1 MNSCLK
7 IFVTLMASFTAAS
20 AAAAVPSAGAAPV
33 GSVSTQQQPKNLSV
47 KGMVVDQDGL
57 PVIGAA
63 VMVKGDKSK
72 GTVTDIDGRFEIKA
86 PSGSVLEVTCLG
98 YSYKT
103 FTLTSSKDLRL
114 VLEEESTLLEETVVV
129 GYGQQKKESVVGAIS
144 QISTDDIVNSGTAN
158 ITNAISGKLSGVV
171 TIANGGQP
179 GSSDVSILVRGV
191 SSWNGSNPLV
201 LVDGVERSFSDID
214 PNEVA
219 TISVLKDASAT
230 AVFGAK
236 GANGVIIVTTRTG
249 SVGKPKMSA
258 SVSYGMDFPTM
269 IPDHI
274 SSATTARMLNV
285 AQKNAQSFG
294 SMIPDWQINEYGNP
308 TSRINS
314 IRYPDNDWFALTTKS
329 YSSSVNANLSVTGGS
344 DKVKYFV
351 SFGYNKEGSIFKD
364 FTSWGASNFSY
375 DRLNYRTNLDVNL
388 TRSTLMSL
396 KVGGN
401 LGIQNAPTGTGGMS
415 PEALFGHMYSSSP
428 MMYPAYYPDWVLD
441 EIPDT
446 DYPDQRGDRIASSSG
461 AYYDNAV
468 KLLGYGSYSQTI
480 GNKLYTDVK
489 LKQDL
494 DFITKGLSVSVD
506 FSLSTYYSR
515 VSQTANY
522 ENPVYYIDWDL
533 YDAGV
538 GNPWVNNK
546 STGET
551 VYEQPEFMVSR
562 GGVQNNYYVT
572 FYWEGALNYSRTFG
586 GHSVSALALFNQREN
601 IKTTAFPYRTM
612 GLVGRVTYDYKKIYL
627 LEANLGYTGSEQFS
641 PKNRF
646 GLFPSVAV
654 GWVPSQYK
662 WWKKS
667 MPWWSKMKF
676 RYSDGLVGNDQTSS
690 RWLYYSSYSK
700 GSYVTEDSAANDTAQ
715 WELAHKRDIGIE
727 MGWFKN
733 KLTLEVDLFD
743 ENRTNMLVAPNV
755 TMLVGTAYKE
765 VNRGSMK
772 KHGIE
777 IEAGWKDDFKNG
789 FGYDVSAMLS
799 LNENRIT
806 NYEDAPYA
814 PEYQKTAGK
823 AYKGQTE
830 GVSVVDGG
838 YYTSVDDIHNYPSYA
853 GNWQYLNIGAYKYL
867 DYSADGLLNVDDL
880 HAIKGT
886 QYAPAVASLNYG
898 VHYKGF
904 EFRMLWT
911 ANFGKYVN
919 YNRSWEIEFN
929 KGDYRVNASQLDYW
943 RPDNQNANHATL
955 VYGGA
960 SGHPMYTWAGGS
972 PDKSYAMKLEG
983 RTWRKADYVNLREI
997 YLGYT
1002 IKSKAFLKATGLR
1015 SLNVYA
1021 TGNNIWTGSGLIEG
1035 DPQSTTFTSGFYPN
1049 MLSVKLGVKVGF

>member
-7 IFVTLMASFTAAS
+7 IFIALLAPLATVSM
-20 AAAAVPSAGAAPV
+20 AAAPAESMAPARNMSA
-33 GSVSTQQQPKNLSV
+33 QQQPKNLSV
-47 KGMVVDQDGL
+47 KGLVVDQDGV

-63 VMVKGDKSK
+63 VMIKGNKSN
-72 GTVTDIDGRFEIKA
+72 GAVTDIDGRFVIKA
-86 PSGSVLEVTCLG
+86 PAGSVLEISCLG
-98 YSYKT
+98 YTYKT
-103 FTLTSSKDLRL
+103 VTLASAKDLRII
-114 VLEEESTLLEETVVV
+114 LEEESTMLQETVVV

-158 ITNAISGKLSGVV
+158 ITSAITGKLSGVV

-179 GSSDVSILVRGV
+179 GNNDVSILIRGV
-191 SSWNGSNPLV
+191 SSWNGSSPLV

-249 SVGKPKMSA
+249 SVGKPKMQA

-269 IPDHI
+269 FPEHI
-274 SSATTARMLNV
+274 SSATTAEMLNV
-285 AQKNAQSFG
+285 AQKNALSFG
-294 SMIPDWQINEYGNP
+294 SMIPRWQINEYENP

-329 YSSSVNANLSVTGGS
+329 FSSSVNANLSVTGGS

-364 FTSWGASNFSY
+364 FTSWGGSNFSY

-388 TRSTLMSL
+388 TKSTLLSV

-401 LGIQNAPTGTGGMS
+401 LGVQSAPTGTGGMS
-415 PEALFGHMYSSSP
+415 PSGLFGHMYSSSP
-428 MMYPAYYPDWVLD
+428 MMYPAYYPDWILD

-446 DYPDQRGDRIASSSG
+446 DYPDRRGDRIASSAG
-461 AYYDNAV
+461 AFYDNAV
-468 KLLGYGSYSQTI
+468 KLLGYGSYSQSV

-494 DFITKGLSVSVD
+494 DFITKGLSLSAS

-515 VSQTANY
+515 ISQSANH

-546 STGET
+546 STGEA
-551 VYEQPEFMVSR
+551 VYEQPEFAVTK
-562 GGVQNNYYVT
+562 GGVENNYYVT
-572 FYWEGALNYSRTFG
+572 FYWEGALNYARTFG

-601 IKTTAFPYRTM
+601 IRTTAFPYRTM
-612 GLVGRVTYDYKKIYL
+612 GLVGRVTYDYRRTYL

-715 WELAHKRDIGIE
+715 WELAHKRDLGIE
-727 MGWFKN
+727 FGWLKN
-733 KLTLEVDLFD
+733 RLTLEVDLFN
-743 ENRTNMLVAPNV
+743 ENRTDMLVAPNV
-755 TMLVGTAYKE
+755 TMIVGTAYKE

-777 IEAGWKDDFKNG
+777 IEAGWKNDFKNG

-823 AYKGQTE
+823 AYRGQTN

-853 GNWQYLNIGAYKYL
+853 GNWQYLNVGAYKYL
-867 DYSADGLLNVDDL
+867 DYSADGLLNVNDL

-898 VHYKGF
+898 ISYKGF
-904 EFRMLWT
+904 ELRMLWT

-919 YNRSWEIEFN
+919 FNRSWEVEFN
-929 KGDYRVNASQLDYW
+929 KGDYRVNTSQLDYW
-943 RPDNQNANHATL
+943 RPDNQGANHATL

-960 SGHPMYTWAGGS
+960 SGHPMYMWAGGD
-972 PDKSYAMKLEG
+972 PTKSYTMMLEG
-983 RTWRKADYVNLREI
+983 RTWRKSDYVNLREI
-997 YLGYT
+997 YIGYT

-1021 TGNNIWTGSGLIEG
+1021 TGNNIWTGTGLIEG
-1035 DPQSTTFTSGFYPN
+1035 DPQSTTFTTGFYPN

>member
-1 MNSCLK
+1 M
-7 IFVTLMASFTAAS
+7 
-20 AAAAVPSAGAAPV
+20 
-33 GSVSTQQQPKNLSV
+33 
-47 KGMVVDQDGL
+47 
-57 PVIGAA
+57 
-63 VMVKGDKSK
+63 
-72 GTVTDIDGRFEIKA
+72 
-86 PSGSVLEVTCLG
+86 
-98 YSYKT
+98 
-103 FTLTSSKDLRL
+103 
-114 VLEEESTLLEETVVV
+114 
-129 GYGQQKKESVVGAIS
+129 
-144 QISTDDIVNSGTAN
+144 
-158 ITNAISGKLSGVV
+158 
-171 TIANGGQP
+171 
-179 GSSDVSILVRGV
+179 
-191 SSWNGSNPLV
+191 
-201 LVDGVERSFSDID
+201 
-214 PNEVA
+214 
-219 TISVLKDASAT
+219 
-230 AVFGAK
+230 
-236 GANGVIIVTTRTG
+236 
-249 SVGKPKMSA
+249 
-258 SVSYGMDFPTM
+258 
-269 IPDHI
+269 
-274 SSATTARMLNV
+274 
-285 AQKNAQSFG
+285 
-294 SMIPDWQINEYGNP
+294 
-308 TSRINS
+308 
-314 IRYPDNDWFALTTKS
+314 
-329 YSSSVNANLSVTGGS
+329 
-344 DKVKYFV
+344 
-351 SFGYNKEGSIFKD
+351 
-364 FTSWGASNFSY
+364 
-375 DRLNYRTNLDVNL
+375 
-388 TRSTLMSL
+388 
-396 KVGGN
+396 
-401 LGIQNAPTGTGGMS
+401 
-415 PEALFGHMYSSSP
+415 
-428 MMYPAYYPDWVLD
+428 
-441 EIPDT
+441 
-446 DYPDQRGDRIASSSG
+446 
-461 AYYDNAV
+461 
-468 KLLGYGSYSQTI
+468 
-480 GNKLYTDVK
+480 K

-494 DFITKGLSVSVD
+494 DFITKGLSLSAN

-515 VSQTANY
+515 ISQSANH

-551 VYEQPEFMVSR
+551 IYEQPEFAVTK
-562 GGVQNNYYVT
+562 GGVENNYYVT
-572 FYWEGALNYSRTFG
+572 FYWEGAVNYARTFG
-586 GHSVSALALFNQREN
+586 DHSVSALALFNQREN
-601 IKTTAFPYRTM
+601 IRTTAFPYRTM
-612 GLVGRVTYDYKKIYL
+612 GLVGRVTYDYKRTYL

-676 RYSDGLVGNDQTSS
+676 RYSDGLVGSDQTSS

-715 WELAHKRDIGIE
+715 WELAHKRDLGIE
-727 MGWFKN
+727 FGWLKN
-733 KLTLEVDLFD
+733 RLTLEVDLFN

-755 TMLVGTAYKE
+755 TMIVGTAYKE

-777 IEAGWKDDFKNG
+777 IEAGWKNDFKNG
-789 FGYDVSAMLS
+789 FGYDISAMLS

-823 AYKGQTE
+823 AYRGQTN

-853 GNWQYLNIGAYKYL
+853 GNWQYLNVGAYKYL

-898 VHYKGF
+898 VSYKGF
-904 EFRMLWT
+904 EVRMLWT

-919 YNRSWEIEFN
+919 FNRSWEVEFN
-929 KGDYRVNASQLDYW
+929 KGDYRVNTSQLDYW
-943 RPDNQNANHATL
+943 RPDNQDANHATL

-960 SGHPMYTWAGGS
+960 SGHPMYMWAGGD
-972 PDKSYAMKLEG
+972 PTKSYTMMLEG
-983 RTWRKADYVNLREI
+983 RTWRKSDYVNLREI

-1021 TGNNIWTGSGLIEG
+1021 TGNNIWTGTGLIEG

>member
-1 MNSCLK
+1 M
-7 IFVTLMASFTAAS
+7 
-20 AAAAVPSAGAAPV
+20 
-33 GSVSTQQQPKNLSV
+33 
-47 KGMVVDQDGL
+47 
-57 PVIGAA
+57 
-63 VMVKGDKSK
+63 
-72 GTVTDIDGRFEIKA
+72 
-86 PSGSVLEVTCLG
+86 
-98 YSYKT
+98 
-103 FTLTSSKDLRL
+103 
-114 VLEEESTLLEETVVV
+114 
-129 GYGQQKKESVVGAIS
+129 
-144 QISTDDIVNSGTAN
+144 
-158 ITNAISGKLSGVV
+158 
-171 TIANGGQP
+171 
-179 GSSDVSILVRGV
+179 
-191 SSWNGSNPLV
+191 
-201 LVDGVERSFSDID
+201 
-214 PNEVA
+214 
-219 TISVLKDASAT
+219 
-230 AVFGAK
+230 
-236 GANGVIIVTTRTG
+236 
-249 SVGKPKMSA
+249 
-258 SVSYGMDFPTM
+258 
-269 IPDHI
+269 
-274 SSATTARMLNV
+274 
-285 AQKNAQSFG
+285 
-294 SMIPDWQINEYGNP
+294 
-308 TSRINS
+308 
-314 IRYPDNDWFALTTKS
+314 
-329 YSSSVNANLSVTGGS
+329 
-344 DKVKYFV
+344 
-351 SFGYNKEGSIFKD
+351 
-364 FTSWGASNFSY
+364 
-375 DRLNYRTNLDVNL
+375 
-388 TRSTLMSL
+388 
-396 KVGGN
+396 
-401 LGIQNAPTGTGGMS
+401 
-415 PEALFGHMYSSSP
+415 
-428 MMYPAYYPDWVLD
+428 
-441 EIPDT
+441 
-446 DYPDQRGDRIASSSG
+446 
-461 AYYDNAV
+461 
-468 KLLGYGSYSQTI
+468 
-480 GNKLYTDVK
+480 K

-494 DFITKGLSVSVD
+494 DFITKGLSLSAN

-515 VSQTANY
+515 ISQSANH

-551 VYEQPEFMVSR
+551 IYEQPEFAVTK
-562 GGVQNNYYVT
+562 GGVENNYYVT
-572 FYWEGALNYSRTFG
+572 FYWEGAVNYARTFG
-586 GHSVSALALFNQREN
+586 YHSVSALALFNQREN
-601 IKTTAFPYRTM
+601 IRTTAFPYRTM
-612 GLVGRVTYDYKKIYL
+612 GLVGRVTYDYKRTYL

-676 RYSDGLVGNDQTSS
+676 RYSDGLVGSDQTSS

-715 WELAHKRDIGIE
+715 WELAHKRDLGIE
-727 MGWFKN
+727 FGWLKN
-733 KLTLEVDLFD
+733 RLTLEVDLFN

-755 TMLVGTAYKE
+755 TMIVGTAYKE

-777 IEAGWKDDFKNG
+777 IEAGWKNDFKNG
-789 FGYDVSAMLS
+789 FGYDISAMLS

-823 AYKGQTE
+823 AYRGQTN

-853 GNWQYLNIGAYKYL
+853 GNWQYLNVGAYKYL

-898 VHYKGF
+898 VSYKGF
-904 EFRMLWT
+904 EVRMLWT

-919 YNRSWEIEFN
+919 FNRSWEVEFN
-929 KGDYRVNASQLDYW
+929 KGDYRVNTSQLDYW
-943 RPDNQNANHATL
+943 RPDNQDANHATL

-960 SGHPMYTWAGGS
+960 SGHPMYMWAGGD
-972 PDKSYAMKLEG
+972 PTKSYTMMLEG
-983 RTWRKADYVNLREI
+983 RTWRKSDYVNLREI

-1021 TGNNIWTGSGLIEG
+1021 TGNNIWTGTGLIEG

>member
-1 MNSCLK
+1 MNSCLI
-7 IFVTLMASFTAAS
+7 IFITLLAPLATVSTVAAS
-20 AAAAVPSAGAAPV
+20 SESLAPARNMSA
-33 GSVSTQQQPKNLSV
+33 QQQPKSLSV
-47 KGMVVDQDGL
+47 KGLVVDQDGV

-63 VMVKGDKSK
+63 VMIKGNKSN
-72 GTVTDIDGRFEIKA
+72 GAITDIDGRFEIKA
-86 PSGSVLEVTCLG
+86 PQGSVLEISCLG

-103 FTLTSSKDLRL
+103 LTLTSAKNLRI
-114 VLEEESTLLEETVVV
+114 VLEEESTMLQETVVV

-158 ITNAISGKLSGVV
+158 ITSAITGKLSGVV

-179 GSSDVSILVRGV
+179 GNNDVSIFIRGV
-191 SSWNGSNPLV
+191 SSWNGSSPLV

-249 SVGKPKMSA
+249 SVGKPKMQA

-269 IPDHI
+269 FPEHI
-274 SSATTARMLNV
+274 SSATTAELLNV

-294 SMIPDWQINEYGNP
+294 SMIPQWQINEYRNP

-329 YSSSVNANLSVTGGS
+329 FSSSVNANLSVTGGS

-364 FTSWGASNFSY
+364 FTSWGGSNFSY
-375 DRLNYRTNLDVNL
+375 DRLNYRANLDVNL
-388 TRSTLMSL
+388 TKSTLLSL

-401 LGIQNAPTGTGGMS
+401 LGVQNTPTGTGGMS
-415 PEALFGHMYSSSP
+415 PAALFGHMYSSSP
-428 MMYPAYYPDWVLD
+428 MMYPAYYPDWILD
-441 EIPDT
+441 EIHDT
-446 DYPDQRGDRIASSSG
+446 DYPDQRGDRIASSAG
-461 AYYDNAV
+461 AYNDNPV
-468 KLLGYGSYSQTI
+468 KLLGYGSYSQSV

-494 DFITKGLSVSVD
+494 DFITKGLSLSAA

-515 VSQTANY
+515 ISQSADH

-551 VYEQPEFMVSR
+551 IYEQPEFKVSK
-562 GGVQNNYYVT
+562 GGVENNYYVT
-572 FYWEGALNYSRTFG
+572 FYWEGALNYARTFG
-586 GHSVSALALFNQREN
+586 DHSVSALVLFNQREN
-601 IKTTAFPYRTM
+601 IRTTAFPYRTM
-612 GLVGRVTYDYKKIYL
+612 GLVGRVTYDYKRTYL

-654 GWVPSQYK
+654 GWVPSQYR

-667 MPWWSKMKF
+667 MPWWSKVKF

-715 WELAHKRDIGIE
+715 WELAHKRDLGIE
-727 MGWFKN
+727 FGWLKN
-733 KLTLEVDLFD
+733 RLTLEVDLFN

-755 TMLVGTAYKE
+755 TMIVGTAYKE
-765 VNRGSMK
+765 VNKGSMM

-777 IEAGWKDDFKNG
+777 IEAGWKNDFKNG

-823 AYKGQTE
+823 AYRGQTN
-830 GVSVVDGG
+830 GVSVVDSG

-898 VHYKGF
+898 ISYKGF
-904 EFRMLWT
+904 EVRMLWT

-919 YNRSWEIEFN
+919 FNRSWEVEFN
-929 KGDYRVNASQLDYW
+929 KGDYRVNTSQLDYW

-960 SGHPMYTWAGGS
+960 SGHPMYMWAGGD
-972 PDKSYAMKLEG
+972 PTKSYTMMLEG
-983 RTWRKADYVNLREI
+983 RTWRKSDYVNLREI
-997 YLGYT
+997 YIGYT

-1015 SLNVYA
+1015 SLNIYV
-1021 TGNNIWTGSGLIEG
+1021 TGNNIWTGTDLIEG

>member
-1 MNSCLK
+1 MNGCLK
-7 IFVTLMASFTAAS
+7 IFMSLMTPLAAAS
-20 AAAAVPSAGAAPV
+20 VSMAEPV
-33 GSVSTQQQPKNLSV
+33 QSVAHVESLSTQPQSKILSV
-47 KGMVVDQDGL
+47 KGVVIDQNGQ

-63 VMVKGDKSK
+63 VMVKGDKSN
-72 GTVTDIDGRFEIKA
+72 GAVTDIDGRFGIKA
-86 PSGSVLEVTCLG
+86 ASGSVLEVSCLG

-114 VLEEESTLLEETVVV
+114 VLEEESTMLQETVVV

-144 QISTDDIVNSGTAN
+144 QISTDDIVNSGTSN
-158 ITNAISGKLSGVV
+158 ITSAITGKLSGVV
-171 TIANGGQP
+171 TVSNGGQP
-179 GSSDVSILVRGV
+179 GDNDVSIYVRGV
-191 SSWNGSNPLV
+191 SSWNGSSPLV

-249 SVGKPKMSA
+249 SVGRPKMSA
-258 SVSYGMDFPTM
+258 SVSYGMDFPTQ

-274 SSATTARMLNV
+274 SSATTAEMLNV
-285 AQKNAQSFG
+285 AMKNAQSYG
-294 SMIPDWQINEYGNP
+294 SMIPQWQIDEYRRP
-308 TSRINS
+308 TSPVNS

-329 YSSSVNANLSVTGGS
+329 FSSSVNANLSVTGGS

-364 FTSWGASNFSY
+364 FTSWGGSNFSY
-375 DRLNYRTNLDVNL
+375 DRLNYRTNFDVSL
-388 TRSTLMSL
+388 TKSTLLSL

-401 LGIQNAPTGTGGMS
+401 LGVQNTPTGTGS
-415 PEALFGHMYSSSP
+415 LTSSALFGHMYSSSP
-428 MMYPAYYPDWVLD
+428 MMYPAYYPDWILD

-446 DYPDQRGDRIASSSG
+446 DYPDQRGDRIASASG
-461 AYYDNAV
+461 AYYDNVV
-468 KLLGYGSYSQTI
+468 KLLGYGSYSQSV

-494 DFITKGLSVSVD
+494 DFITKGLSVSAD
-506 FSLSTYYSR
+506 FSFSTYYSR
-515 VSQTANY
+515 ISQTADH
-522 ENPVYYIDWDL
+522 ENPVYYIDWDI

-546 STGET
+546 STGEN
-551 VYEQPEFMVSR
+551 VYEQPEFKVTK
-562 GGVQNNYYVT
+562 GGVENNYYVT
-572 FYWEGALNYSRTFG
+572 FYWEGSLNYSRTFG
-586 GHSVSALALFNQREN
+586 DHSVSGLALFNQREN

-612 GLVGRVTYDYKKIYL
+612 GLVGRVTYDFRKTYL

-667 MPWWSKMKF
+667 MPKWSKMKI
-676 RYSDGLVGNDQTSS
+676 RYSDGLVGSDQTSS

-715 WELAHKRDIGIE
+715 WELARKKDLGIE
-727 MGWFKN
+727 MGWLKN
-733 KLTLEVDLFD
+733 RLTLEVDLFD
-743 ENRTNMLVAPNV
+743 ERRTNMLVAPNV
-755 TMLVGTAYKE
+755 TMIVGTAYKE

-772 KHGIE
+772 KHGVE
-777 IEAGWKDDFKNG
+777 IEAGWKNDLKNG

-823 AYKGQTE
+823 AYKGQTN
-830 GVSVVDGG
+830 GVSVVDSG

-853 GNWQYLNIGAYKYL
+853 GNWQYLNVGAYKYL
-867 DYSADGLLNVDDL
+867 DYSADGRLNVDDL
-880 HAIKGT
+880 HAIRGT

-898 VHYKGF
+898 VHFKGF

-919 YNRSWEIEFN
+919 YNRSWEVEFN

-943 RPDNQNANHATL
+943 RPDNQGANHATL
-955 VYGGA
+955 VYGSA
-960 SGHPMYTWAGGS
+960 AGHPMYTWAGGS
-972 PDKSYAMKLEG
+972 PDKSYVMMLEG

-997 YLGYT
+997 YVGYT
-1002 IKSKAFLKATGLR
+1002 VKSKTFLKATGLR

-1021 TGNNIWTGSGLIEG
+1021 TGNNIWTGTGLIEG